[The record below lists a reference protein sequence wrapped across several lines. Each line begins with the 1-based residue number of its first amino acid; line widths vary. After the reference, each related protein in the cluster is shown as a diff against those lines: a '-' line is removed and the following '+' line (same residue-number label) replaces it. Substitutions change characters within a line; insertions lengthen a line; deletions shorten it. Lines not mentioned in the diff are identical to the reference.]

1 MPDESEKPE
10 SAAELPQIHA
20 EMFSVIYSNWVQ
32 AGRTSWDIA
41 LAFGQVRETSPGV
54 GVVAHMVN
62 VVMTPP
68 LAKALISTLALT
80 VKAYERDN
88 GEIVLPESVKRR
100 VSASSSPSASPSAS
114 ASASPSPENEDKN

>member
-1 MPDESEKPE
+1 MPDESAKPE
-10 SAAELPQIHA
+10 SSADLPQIHA
-20 EMFSVIYSNWVQ
+20 ETFSVIYSNWVQ

-41 LAFGQVRETSPGV
+41 LAFGQVGETSPGV
-54 GVVAHMVN
+54 SVVAHMVN

-88 GEIVLPESVKRR
+88 GEIVLPESVKRK
-100 VSASSSPSASPSAS
+100 ASPSAS
-114 ASASPSPENEDKN
+114 RSPSSSASPSPESPEDET